1 MRNRLRTKFVVA
13 FAAIVSL
20 PLSSLLAQD
29 LPKSGDESF
38 DVEPPLLIPPSEP
51 ERASDDSDEDAPEPE
66 LDAGK
71 LVKLVEI
78 AKKNAA
84 AAKRLVKNG
93 VLSKVEAELR
103 ALRVVRLESE
113 LAKAQMLAADE
124 QVTAQKSRLA
134 AGQATQADVDLAT
147 AAFTHAQAA
156 AQAAEDSYHKAQL
169 ENAALNLSRQRKLFK
184 LGSAHKSDVA
194 GAEEKRAKR
203 QQNGNQ
209 GAP

>member
-1 MRNRLRTKFVVA
+1 MRDRLRTKFVVA

-29 LPKSGDESF
+29 LPKSGDDSI
-38 DVEPPLLIPPSEP
+38 DIEPPLLIPPREP
-51 ERASDDSDEDAPEPE
+51 APASDDSDEDASEPE

-84 AAKRLVKNG
+84 AATRLVKNG

-147 AAFTHAQAA
+147 AALTRAKAA
-156 AQAAEDSYHKAQL
+156 AQVAGENYHKAQL
-169 ENAALNLSRQRKLFK
+169 ENAAINLSRQRKLFK

-194 GAEEKRAKR
+194 RAEERLAKL

-209 GAP
+209 ASP

>member
-1 MRNRLRTKFVVA
+1 MCDRLRTKSFLA

-20 PLSSLLAQD
+20 PLCSILAQD
-29 LPKSGDESF
+29 LPKSDAESF
-38 DVEPPLLIPPSEP
+38 DIEPPLLIPPNEP
-51 ERASDDSDEDAPEPE
+51 ARASDDSEEDAPEPE
-66 LDAGK
+66 MDVGK

-84 AAKRLVKNG
+84 AATRLVKNG
-93 VLSKVEAELR
+93 VLSKTEAEQR

-134 AGQATQADVDLAT
+134 AGQATQADVDVAT
-147 AAFTHAQAA
+147 TAFTRAKAA
-156 AQAAEDSYHKAQL
+156 AQVAEENYHKAQL
-169 ENAALNLSRQRKLFK
+169 ENAAINLSRQRKLFS

-194 GAEEKRAKR
+194 RAEAKLAR
-203 QQNGNQ
+203 LQQNGNQ
-209 GAP
+209 ASP